1 MQGIW
6 VLVGKGLLQCELN
19 PILDPRE
26 APEGFRD
33 DNPHQKPGR
42 AAFPW
47 GHGDGQI
54 WQGLDGWCCQFL
66 PDPVPVGPLLG
77 RFIPLL
83 ASLPKVFPCSQHS
96 SSLEFGCQSGISRG
110 TPPAKPAWGAKF
122 IPNPCFSV
130 SFVCWILLIIHRSE
144 PPGAGDAPG
153 TGCLLLPSSLRPQLG
168 GGPRG
173 VRSRGKWEPPG
184 WLCPRR
190 FLNLFIKQRRQE
202 KKYPTSRR
210 VSRPPLPPKAQPRLG
225 LGRFVWILQKTPNL
239 VKTEQKKH
247 MKSGD
252 KGS

>member
-6 VLVGKGLLQCELN
+6 VLVGKGLPQCELN

-168 GGPRG
+168 GGAQG
-173 VRSRGKWEPPG
+173 CK
-184 WLCPRR
+184 
-190 FLNLFIKQRRQE
+190 
-202 KKYPTSRR
+202 
-210 VSRPPLPPKAQPRLG
+210 VSRKMGTPRLALSKEVFKPLYQAKAARKKISHLSPCVTAPTATQGTATAGSRTVCLDPPKDSKFG
-225 LGRFVWILQKTPNL
+225 
-239 VKTEQKKH
+239 
-247 MKSGD
+247 
-252 KGS
+252 